1 MTECGPC
8 FIWLLIHLLSDSSFL
23 YSCFCFSFSIYYVV
37 FHQYIWRILLHP
49 AGFFHIIRGI
59 AFSTS
64 TATNLN
70 EERSQSECKS
80 PGISHRLS
88 GPSWKPAEGAVRN
101 GRKAAPG
108 FPVQSIEGPPRSIC
122 ICVPSQF
129 RRSPSEL
136 VEERRHHSL
145 PIKSGLNIE

>member
-1 MTECGPC
+1 MIPPF
-8 FIWLLIHLLSDSSFL
+8 FIRVFVSHFQFTTSSSTSIFDA
-23 YSCFCFSFSIYYVV
+23 YS
-37 FHQYIWRILLHP
+37 YILQ
-49 AGFFHIIRGI
+49 GFFHIIRGI

-108 FPVQSIEGPPRSIC
+108 FPVQCIEGPPRSIC